1 MSEALLTEAQP
12 NTRKPGTSS
21 PKGSVPAT
29 PIACIE
35 LDRFCEQC
43 AYNLRTLPVYRE
55 ERTGIPIV
63 RCPECGRYQSANDT
77 ATALRPWAHRL
88 TSLLIGLWVLTMISA
103 FLWLGV
109 GEAAISYA
117 TLDELTNRAG
127 TQIQRIG
134 GMTIRTGRGTG
145 PLEVWTDMPD
155 YALFITVVLVGSVA
169 LASLVGV
176 LAAVLC
182 PHWRRI
188 AGVGLMLAMPL
199 VAGGIIAM
207 AWHNEAPHLF
217 GWGMSYIA
225 AHAGVQVFGGLAGF
239 IFGRGVAR
247 MIVRVFLPPSVR
259 PRLAY
264 LWRADGKALPKSATG

>member
-1 MSEALLTEAQP
+1 MSEGLLTETQP
-12 NTRKPGTSS
+12 STRTVAADTTS
-21 PKGSVPAT
+21 GRE

-35 LDRFCEQC
+35 LDRFCEEC
-43 AYNLRTLPVYRE
+43 GYNLRTLPVYRE
-55 ERTGIPIV
+55 VRTGIPIV
-63 RCPECGRYQSANDT
+63 RCPECGQYQSANDT

-88 TSLLIGLWVLTMISA
+88 TSLLIGVWVLTMISA
-103 FLWLGV
+103 FVWVGV

-117 TLDELTNRAG
+117 TLDEMTNRAG

-155 YALFITVVLVGSVA
+155 HDLFITLVLVGSVA
-169 LASLVGV
+169 MAFLVGL

-217 GWGMSYIA
+217 GWGMSYIT
-225 AHAGVQVFGGLAGF
+225 AHAGVQVFGGLLG
-239 IFGRGVAR
+239 IILGRPVTR
-247 MIVRVFLPPSVR
+247 LIVRIFLPPSVR

-264 LWRADGKALPKSATG
+264 LWLADGMALPKSATV